1 MTADYSSFVVEKQR
15 EHHVSVTI
23 EPLDEWLVIEPGD
36 AETWTRGGLIVPA
49 GADAGGRTGIVTAVG
64 PDAAGVELGD
74 KVLFHR
80 DAGLELRVGG
90 GTVRV
95 LRREELIAR
104 IHD

>member
-1 MTADYSSFVVEKQR
+1 VIEKQR
-15 EHHVSVTI
+15 EHHIAVSI
-23 EPLDEWLVIEPGD
+23 EPLDDWLVVEPGD

-80 DAGLELRVGG
+80 DAGFEMRVAGVS
-90 GTVRV
+90 VRV
-95 LRREELIAR
+95 VRRDDLIAR